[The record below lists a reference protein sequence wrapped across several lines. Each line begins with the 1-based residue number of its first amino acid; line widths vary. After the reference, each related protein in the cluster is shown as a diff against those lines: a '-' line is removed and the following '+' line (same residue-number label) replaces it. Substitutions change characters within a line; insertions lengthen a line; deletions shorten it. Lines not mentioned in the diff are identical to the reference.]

1 MSRQGQETD
10 NSGPAVLPVRPD
22 AGRRLDGWKEIS
34 THLRCDVRT
43 CMRWEKEQGLPIH
56 RINHDAKKS
65 KVFAFTAELDA
76 WLRRGRPSNGA
87 PHEGTPRPWLAK
99 SWKIVAAAVVVA
111 MGLAAI
117 LILAPKRGSGPA
129 KFGVVGST
137 LQILDGAGQFLW
149 PLEIPAMGDQKPFYD
164 SRAAASDPDP
174 SLPAASQPKVVFF
187 NLDRDRSREVALFL
201 NNDIPEK
208 RGVAVYDDD
217 GTPLWFREVRYDVAY
232 ARTRWSKD
240 FVPVQLATEDINGDG
255 RPEIIALWRHVKE
268 CPGLLQVF
276 SSDGEEIGHYDHTGT
291 LLRFALHRRKDG
303 AVEILLGGTN
313 NLLDGDAVLIG
324 LDGRSLPHGLGP
336 PYDVPEDLKE
346 KAALLAPYVPRVY
359 KPASQKYYLR
369 IRHNEISR
377 SMATFWMWIV
387 GISTSSE
394 SITLTLPLAKSAI
407 LYYDFS
413 ADVVF
418 EDIRPGSDFIRFFPE
433 WQARGIVSV
442 EMADFLDRCR
452 KGVFFWNGKLWKN
465 LPPGTGPSRDQAP

>member
-1 MSRQGQETD
+1 MLRLREET
-10 NSGPAVLPVRPD
+10 NNGRPAVPPIRPD
-22 AGRRLDGWKEIS
+22 AGLRLDGWKEIS
-34 THLRCDVRT
+34 AHLRCDVRT
-43 CMRWEKEQGLPIH
+43 CMRWEKEQCLPIH
-56 RINHDAKKS
+56 RINQDAKKS
-65 KVFAFTAELDA
+65 KVIAFTAELDQWLLRGRDGNAPRGLRTALSGSLLRTPVIILAIAGIAVSA
-76 WLRRGRPSNGA
+76 WLLTHKKRVNPSD
-87 PHEGTPRPWLAK
+87 HR
-99 SWKIVAAAVVVA
+99 
-111 MGLAAI
+111 
-117 LILAPKRGSGPA
+117 
-129 KFGVVGST
+129 VVGST
-137 LQILDGAGQFLW
+137 VQILDGSGRFLW
-149 PLEIPAMGDQKPFYD
+149 PIEIPARGDQKPFYD

-187 NLDRDRSREVALFL
+187 NLDRDRGREVALFL

-377 SMATFWMWIV
+377 GMATFWMWIV

-418 EDIRPGSDFIRFFPE
+418 EDIRPGSDFSRFFPE
-433 WQARGIVSV
+433 CQARGIVRGS
-442 EMADFLDRCR
+442 MADFLDRCR
-452 KGVFFWNGKLWKN
+452 DGVSYWNGQSWMKLS
-465 LPPGTGPSRDQAP
+465 PGTGPSGAQAP